1 MDAGDRFPTI
11 DVDCQIAAAWV
22 TYRLEQ
28 LGLRVLRSFDLRTA
42 ACVSNPKDPC
52 PHHGTRPCNCQMI
65 VLLVY
70 GQDGPPLSLVAHGYD
85 QQTGFYLV
93 DDPAHPIEPETHALL
108 LRAFDSPSRGAE
120 PAGTLRHAS

>member
-1 MDAGDRFPTI
+1 MDAGDRFPTV

-42 ACVSNPKDPC
+42 ACVSNPEDLC
-52 PHHGTRPCNCQMI
+52 PHHGTGPCNCQMV

-70 GQDGPPLSLVAHGYD
+70 GQAGPPLSLVAHGYD
-85 QQTGFYLV
+85 HHTGFYVV
-93 DDPAHPIEPETHALL
+93 DDPSHPTEPEMHDLMQ
-108 LRAFDSPSRGAE
+108 RAFDEPSLGAK
-120 PAGTLRHAS
+120 PAGSVSHAA